1 MAMDLNALSLK
12 ELKDLQSQVAKAI
25 ASFEDRKKRE
35 ALAELEEKARAMGFS
50 LAELTG
56 IAPVARKRS
65 PAVAKYANPADK
77 SDTWSGRGRKPRWFE
92 AALKAG
98 KQPEDL
104 AI

>member
-1 MAMDLNALSLK
+1 MDINNLSLK

-35 ALAELEEKARAMGFS
+35 AIAELEEKARALGYS
-50 LAELTG
+50 LAELAG
-56 IAPVARKRS
+56 AAPQARKRA
-65 PAVAKYANPADK
+65 PAAAKYANPADA

-92 AALKAG
+92 AALKSG
-98 KQPEDL
+98 KAPEDM